1 MIIKN
6 GMIYSEQ
13 CEFISSDII
22 TDNDSIQQLILNK
35 SNIQNYDHT
44 AHQII
49 DATDCYVIPGLTD
62 LHFHGC
68 VGHDAC
74 DCSAE
79 AIEAIASYELS
90 QGITT
95 ICPTTMTLPEED
107 LLAILDTIHNYKLE
121 HSDANHADIVGIYLE
136 GPFLS
141 KSKKGAQDGTNMRKA
156 DFSLYEKFQNAAHGL
171 IRFVAI
177 APEGSDALKLIE
189 KYRDEVTFTIAH
201 TSSDYDTCML
211 AFDAGAKQVT
221 HLYNAMP
228 GLHHR
233 SPSVVG
239 AAFDSKHSH
248 VELITDGNHI
258 HPSVV
263 RLTFQL
269 FSDERVILVS
279 DSMSATGMPD
289 GKYSLGGQSVYV
301 KDSIACLEDHV
312 TIAGSTTN
320 LYDCM
325 CRAVKMGIP
334 LESAIKAACVNPIKA
349 LGLYE
354 TYGSITQN
362 KKANLLVVTKDL
374 QIRHIIKDGKI
385 YK

>member
-6 GMIYSEQ
+6 GIVYSDQ
-13 CEFISSDII
+13 YSFISSDII
-22 TDNDSIQQLILNK
+22 TKNDTIQQLLIHDND
-35 SNIQNYDHT
+35 IQNYDST
-44 AHQII
+44 THQVI

-74 DCSAE
+74 DSSTEALE
-79 AIEAIASYELS
+79 AISTYELS
-90 QGITT
+90 HGVTT

-107 LLAILDTIHNYKLE
+107 LLAILDTIYNYKRA
-121 HSDANHADIVGIYLE
+121 HSDTTHADIVGIYLE
-136 GPFLS
+136 GPFIS
-141 KSKKGAQDGTNMRKA
+141 KSKKGAQDATHIRNS
-156 DFSLYEKFQNAAHGL
+156 DYTLYKKFQSAAHNL

-177 APEGSDALKLIE
+177 APEESNALEFIE
-189 KYRDEVTFTIAH
+189 KYHDEIVFTIAH
-201 TSSDYDTCML
+201 TNSDYETCMR

-233 SPSVVG
+233 SPGVIG
-239 AAFDSKHSH
+239 AAFDSKHSR
-248 VELITDGNHI
+248 VELITDGIHI
-258 HPSVV
+258 HPSIV

-269 FSDERVILVS
+269 FSDERVILIS

-289 GKYSLGGQSVYV
+289 GLYSLGGQNVYV
-301 KDSIACLEDHV
+301 KDSIARLEDQV

-325 CRAVKMGIP
+325 CRAINMGIP
-334 LESAIKAACVNPIKA
+334 MESAIKAACVNPIKA
-349 LGLYE
+349 LGLYD
-354 TYGSITQN
+354 TYGSITPN
-362 KKANLLVVTKDL
+362 KKANLLVISKDL
-374 QIRHIIKDGKI
+374 QIRHIIKDGKV
-385 YK
+385 YR